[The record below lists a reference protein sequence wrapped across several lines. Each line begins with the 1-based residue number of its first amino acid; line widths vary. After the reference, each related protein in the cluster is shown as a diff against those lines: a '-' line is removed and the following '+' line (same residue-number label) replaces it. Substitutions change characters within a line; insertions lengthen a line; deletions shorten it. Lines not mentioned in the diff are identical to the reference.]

1 MERARTR
8 ADNLISVATIGTA
21 VMMTSRLFIFAI
33 AAILLASAHAP
44 AQAACQPTISE
55 PCTPQP
61 SADKSSDQPKPAG
74 PKKTNQSAGPPAGGL
89 RLTPDSGFGMD
100 KGGLGSQR
108 QIKGGLAVP
117 F

>member
-21 VMMTSRLFIFAI
+21 VMMMSRLFIFAT

-55 PCTPQP
+55 PCTPQAVCGQKFRP
-61 SADKSSDQPKPAG
+61 TEARG
-74 PKKTNQSAGPPAGGL
+74 P
-89 RLTPDSGFGMD
+89 
-100 KGGLGSQR
+100 
-108 QIKGGLAVP
+108 
-117 F
+117 

>member
-44 AQAACQPTISE
+44 ARAACQPTISE

-74 PKKTNQSAGPPAGGL
+74 PKKANQSAGPAGGL

>member
-1 MERARTR
+1 
-8 ADNLISVATIGTA
+8 
-21 VMMTSRLFIFAI
+21 MMTSRLFIFAI
-33 AAILLASAHAP
+33 AAILLASAHEP

-100 KGGLGSQR
+100 KAA
-108 QIKGGLAVP
+108 LARSAKSRAASRSRFEVRSP
-117 F
+117 DTPNHR